1 MLSFTIVNAQTITI
15 VGMEEVLSHLFSKN
29 FYNVFWDLEEV
40 CQYALLF
47 SQVRQPSRFLKLEKN
62 QPNSM

>member
-15 VGMEEVLSHLFSKN
+15 VGMEEVLSHLFSKI
-29 FYNVFWDLEEV
+29 FYNVFWDLEEA
-40 CQYALLF
+40 CQYALLS
-47 SQVRQPSRFLKLEKN
+47 SQVRQPSRFLKLEKD

>member
-15 VGMEEVLSHLFSKN
+15 VGMEEVLSHLFSKF
-29 FYNVFWDLEEV
+29 FYNVFWDLEEA
-40 CQYALLF
+40 CQYALLS
-47 SQVRQPSRFLKLEKN
+47 SQVRQPSRFLKLEKD